1 MSLLTSEEACRTC
14 ANSPIFPS
22 YYLCPILLFPNND
35 FYVLI
40 IYRILSHMYRFSI
53 PNDLDSMFDVVRGA
67 PMPDLRWYSR
77 ILFHVFRA
85 TQMAILHQIQNQRAA
100 SIEF

>member
-1 MSLLTSEEACRTC
+1 MSLLTVTSEEACRTC
-14 ANSPIFPS
+14 ANSPIFPN
-22 YYLCPILLFPNND
+22 YYLCPLLFPNND
-35 FYVLI
+35 FHVLI

-53 PNDLDSMFDVVRGA
+53 PNALDSMFDVVRGA
-67 PMPDLRWYSR
+67 PMPDLRRQYS
-77 ILFHVFRA
+77 IFDVFRA